1 MSFGSQCNEIQST
14 GSAYHDAGTSP
25 LIEMTTSANMAT
37 PDDNYECRLK
47 SSVPFSLDERCF
59 FRSSFSEDD
68 RFSSFLLTSL
78 DICVVIR
85 LGSELGQ
92 RQDVSTEFSKIHVKG
107 K

>member
-1 MSFGSQCNEIQST
+1 MSFDSQCNEIQST

-37 PDDNYECRLK
+37 PDDNYACRLK

-78 DICVVIR
+78 NICVVIR

>member
-47 SSVPFSLDERCF
+47 SSVPFSLMNGVFSDPLSVKMIDSLRF
-59 FRSSFSEDD
+59 YSRLWTFASSS
-68 RFSSFLLTSL
+68 
-78 DICVVIR
+78 
-85 LGSELGQ
+85 GSE
-92 RQDVSTEFSKIHVKG
+92 VN
-107 K
+107 